1 MIELL
6 IEIIK
11 FPLKLIY
18 YVVGG
23 FCFLIGS
30 IFVHGNNKTGEKISA
45 GLIAT
50 LSFVVAAVYY
60 YFNRGNPRGLLMA
73 AVIFTVLIML
83 LMINIWIIKQSRK

>member
-1 MIELL
+1 MVELV

-11 FPLKLIY
+11 FPLKLLY

-23 FCFLIGS
+23 FLFLVGS
-30 IFVHGNNKTGEKISA
+30 FFVHGDNKTGEKISA

-60 YFNRGNPRGLLMA
+60 YFNRGNA
-73 AVIFTVLIML
+73 KAIFIAGAIFAVLIL
-83 LMINIWIIKQSRK
+83 LLLISIWFIKQSSK